1 MFWTNKHTNNQTN
14 SYFINIDNGR
24 NTCNVYLSVV
34 KHICDHIIIYINL
47 QYYDLYII
55 LAQCLNQK
63 KPKKSLYFVSAK
75 NHTSYKMRS
84 LNRTTFQSNQTICL
98 PAFHYSLHCSH
109 HKEMPQFLLLNL
121 IEQQPRLELMNPM
134 LPHFFKHS

>member
-34 KHICDHIIIYINL
+34 KHICDHIIIYINV

-55 LAQCLNQK
+55 LTQCLNQK
-63 KPKKSLYFVSAK
+63 KPKKSIYFVSAK

-84 LNRTTFQSNQTICL
+84 LNRTTFQSNQPICL
-98 PAFHYSLHCSH
+98 QVSFIIVYIAAIIKRC
-109 HKEMPQFLLLNL
+109 LN
-121 IEQQPRLELMNPM
+121 
-134 LPHFFKHS
+134 FFC